1 MQIAEVQA
9 AIQNC
14 AELTECNNH
23 TEAYIAGCELLL
35 DSNPALEETINRAK
49 ECLAAAP
56 VSVAIAKRLLWEGIT
71 SSAEDMLRRE
81 IPLFFHAADKAD
93 AVEGFASFL
102 EKRKPVWK
110 LKVSKDMP
118 DM

>member
-35 DSNPALEETINRAK
+35 DSNPALEETINR
-49 ECLAAAP
+49 LRN
-56 VSVAIAKRLLWEGIT
+56 IQFQQDRLGYMTGDLIDKRFKLYQEMIRASKYT
-71 SSAEDMLRRE
+71 FSA
-81 IPLFFHAADKAD
+81 H
-93 AVEGFASFL
+93 
-102 EKRKPVWK
+102 
-110 LKVSKDMP
+110 P
-118 DM
+118 DLQEAFYQAF